1 MSPMRHRRR
10 PAVPASIAVSLAL
23 VLPAVV
29 AAADPLPSNP
39 DAYLDQANRVRQ
51 SVDRPWAPTSGQL
64 GNLRRLHLA
73 AKDCVVRLVSGGE
86 NRVFP
91 GASDVVVVEESRI
104 FDTAPDEQP
113 APRDVT
119 LAAAGSDPCPGE
131 GQCGVSVTQA
141 DAAPRLGGG
150 AVCFTVQLATAH
162 DLYVRG
168 DGVDLL
174 VDGLR
179 QPALRLGVAS
189 GDRQRVWFEE
199 VDLGLLSININAP
212 VQVGG
217 TGRVDWLNAG
227 SSNGSSVVWL
237 HRFRANRTGVSATT
251 TRTQWSVRTGPGT
264 WAGYY
269 QPARAPGHLADLYPI
284 EIDGPVEAL
293 DVSASRVSARPITQA
308 TREAT
313 SALRASMLRRAGP
326 KPAIVAVDPA
336 LPTAVEAAR
345 TLPRSA
351 KQRVADVVAGL
362 VPAGVRIDEVALWKR
377 GARIEGTAPDVA
389 TAEQVRQRLEASGE
403 FTYAQVSFARK
414 DGPVRLHVMAYFH
427 CASPGEPS
435 ACLAADPAAPDRYT
449 EAQIRGLVAQGLGPS
464 FEIREFRI
472 DGRKVHVAGV
482 AANGS
487 DPRTALGKFDK
498 DHGTLITSQAVYG
511 PAVPGGTA
519 VRAVLTLQ
527 CATPP
532 RADGICGLPEAA
544 AGGATR

>member
-1 MSPMRHRRR
+1 MFERESPR
-10 PAVPASIAVSLAL
+10 AVAAIVASLVL
-23 VLPAVV
+23 VLPVIV
-29 AAADPLPSNP
+29 AAAEPLPSNP

-51 SVDRPWAPTSGQL
+51 SVDRPWAPASGQL
-64 GNLRRLHLA
+64 GNLRRLHIA

-91 GASDVVVVEESRI
+91 GASDVIVVEESRI
-104 FDTAPDEQP
+104 FDTDPDEQP
-113 APRDVT
+113 PPRDVT

-179 QPALRLGVAS
+179 QPALRLGAAS

-199 VDLGLLSININAP
+199 VDLGLLSINVNAP

-217 TGRVDWLNAG
+217 TGQVDWLNAG
-227 SSNGSSVVWL
+227 SSNGSSVVHL
-237 HRFRANRTGVSATT
+237 HRFRANHTGVSATT
-251 TRTQWSVRTGPGT
+251 THTQWSVRIGPGT

-269 QPARAPGHLADLYPI
+269 QPARAPGRIADLYPI
-284 EIDGPVEAL
+284 EVDGPVEAL
-293 DVSASRVSARPITQA
+293 EVTAGSVSARPVTQA
-308 TREAT
+308 TREAVG
-313 SALRASMLRRAGP
+313 ALRASMLRRAGP

-336 LPTAVEAAR
+336 LPSAADAAR

-362 VPAGVRIDEVALWKR
+362 VPSSVRFDEVALWKD

-403 FTYAQVSFARK
+403 FSYLQVSFARK
-414 DGPVRLHVMAYFH
+414 EGPVRLHVMAYFH
-427 CASPGEPS
+427 CKAPGEPS
-435 ACLAADPAAPDRYT
+435 ACRAADPASPDRYT
-449 EAQIRGLVAQGLGPS
+449 DAQIRALVERGLGPT
-464 FEIREFRI
+464 FAIRQFRI
-472 DGRKVHVAGV
+472 DGRKVHVQGV
-482 AANGS
+482 APSGS
-487 DPRTALGKFDK
+487 DPKAALGTFNK
-498 DHGTLITSQAVYG
+498 DHGMLITSQAVYG
-511 PAVPGGTA
+511 PAVPGGTE
-519 VRAVLTLQ
+519 VRAVLSLQ

-532 RADGICGLPEAA
+532 RADGICALPEAA
-544 AGGATR
+544 AP

>member
-1 MSPMRHRRR
+1 MAHDRFQHVLASA
-10 PAVPASIAVSLAL
+10 AVLLAL

-29 AAADPLPSNP
+29 SAADPLPSNP
-39 DAYLDQANRVRQ
+39 DAYLDQASRVRQ
-51 SVDRPWAPTSGQL
+51 SVDRTWAPASGQL
-64 GNLRRLHLA
+64 GNLRRLHIA

-91 GASDVVVVEESRI
+91 GASDVIVVEESRI
-104 FDTAPDEQP
+104 FDTDPDEQP

-150 AVCFTVQLATAH
+150 VVCFTVQLASAH

-326 KPAIVAVDPA
+326 KPAVVAVDPA
-336 LPTAVEAAR
+336 LPTAMEAAR

-351 KQRVADVVAGL
+351 SQRVADVVAGL
-362 VPAGVRIDEVALWKR
+362 VPPSVRIDTVALWKD

-389 TAEQVRQRLEASGE
+389 TAERVKQVLAASGE
-403 FTYAQVSFARK
+403 FNTAQVSFARDK
-414 DGPVRLHVMAYFH
+414 APVRLHVMAYFH
-427 CASPGEPS
+427 CRAPGEPS
-435 ACLAADPAAPDRYT
+435 ACLAADPASPGRYT
-449 EAQIRGLVAQGLGPS
+449 EAQIRGLVEKGLGPT
-464 FEIREFRI
+464 FEIRTFRI

-482 AANGS
+482 AATGS
-487 DPRTALGKFDK
+487 DPRAAF
-498 DHGTLITSQAVYG
+498 GTFNRDNGMLRTSHVIYG
-511 PAVPGGTA
+511 GSVPGGSE
-519 VRAVLTLQ
+519 VRALLNLQ
-527 CATPP
+527 CIAPP
-532 RADGICGLPEAA
+532 RVDGICGLPE
-544 AGGATR
+544 GAVE